1 MAKCGR
7 CQTENP
13 DTSRFCGSC
22 SAPLNGT
29 SPASLV
35 PTEVSPTALTAS
47 RPRSSSSNPDSSEEG
62 RFLPGT
68 LLGDRYRVISLL
80 GAGGMGEVYRATD
93 LRLGQPVALK
103 FLPEETSSDPKTLA
117 RFHTE
122 VRIARQVAHPNV
134 CRVYDIGEVEGLP
147 YISME
152 YVDGEDLHSL
162 LRRIGRL
169 PSDKALD
176 IARRLCAG
184 LAAAHDK
191 GVLHRDLKPANIM
204 IDGRG
209 HVLITDFGLAGIM
222 GQIEGIEARNGTP
235 GYMAPEQLSGTEV
248 SAQSDIF
255 ALGVVL
261 YEMFTGKRPFNA
273 STRAELV
280 QLVEKGTP
288 PTPRSIVKDIDP
300 AVEGVILRCLS
311 PDPRNRP
318 ASALAVSRALP
329 GGDPLAAALA
339 AGETPS
345 PEMVAA
351 SGQKVGLKPG
361 VAVSCLAG
369 ILLGLVAFAGIAQ
382 RVSLL
387 SKIPFENPPE
397 VLAQKSREIMQKLGY
412 TERPASTAYG
422 FDYRIVTIR
431 YLIHNSKDSNLS
443 AFRQGRPPAIV
454 FWYRS
459 SPAPL
464 APREFSDVPRVSPDD
479 PPEDSPGMLY
489 VTLEPQ
495 GRLMGFKA
503 VPPQFDESKG
513 PWPVPDWSVLFAAAG
528 LDAAKFTPVDPQWAP
543 AVMADSR
550 AAWTGVYPEAPT
562 IPIRVEAA
570 SFHGKP
576 VSFAQVL
583 SFPDTPR
590 SSSVS
595 GGRSAG
601 DLVYVTLQL
610 IVMIGMI
617 PFARY
622 NLRLGRGDT
631 QGAMRLGLFGVTVG
645 MLGWIASGTHVASAA
660 EADLFFMAIMHAI
673 YGGAMLAF
681 TYISF
686 EPFVRRKWPQTIV
699 SWSRLLAGGYRDP
712 LVGRDVLIGTSIG
725 VGMALIQIVG
735 SLLYQIVGIPAV
747 RVAIDTSV
755 LLGTRHLAGQF
766 LFLVSD
772 ALYKSLGILFL
783 IFLGRTLLRKQW
795 LAAGVIVISLA
806 AINAANAISP
816 FIGWPVNIAFFGVAV
831 FTLMRFGLLSM
842 AIALFI
848 SLFTGQFPLAADWS
862 VWYSGEMAFTA
873 IAVLALA
880 LFGFRTAQA
889 GRSLFKEECEIV

>member
-22 SAPLNGT
+22 AAPLNGA
-29 SPASLV
+29 SPASLI
-35 PTEVSPTALTAS
+35 PTEASTTTGASS
-47 RPRSSSSNPDSSEEG
+47 RPRSSGSVSDSSEEG

-68 LLGDRYRVISLL
+68 LLDGRYRVISLL
-80 GAGGMGEVYRATD
+80 GAGVMGEVYHATD

-103 FLPEETSSDPKTLA
+103 FLPDETAADPKALA

-134 CRVYDIGEVEGLP
+134 CRVYDIGEVECLP

-169 PSDKALD
+169 PSDKALE
-176 IARRLCAG
+176 IARKLCAG

-248 SAQSDIF
+248 SAQSDIY

-273 STRAELV
+273 STRAQLI
-280 QLVEKGTP
+280 QLVEEGTP
-288 PTPRSIVKDIDP
+288 PAPRSIVKDIDP
-300 AVEGVILRCLS
+300 AVEGVILRCLA

-318 ASALAVSRALP
+318 ASALAVSRSLP

-351 SGQKVGLKPG
+351 SGQKVGLKPA

-369 ILLGLVAFAGIAQ
+369 ILLGLVACAIISQ
-382 RVSLL
+382 RVDLL

-397 VLAQKSREIMQKLGY
+397 VLAQKAREIVQKLGY
-412 TERPASTAYG
+412 TERPASSAYG
-422 FDYRIVTIR
+422 FEYRMTTIR
-431 YLIHNSKDSNLS
+431 YLIRNLKNSGL
-443 AFRQGRPPAIV
+443 AALHHGRPPTIA

-459 SPAPL
+459 SPLPL
-464 APREFSDVPRVSPDD
+464 TPREISDTPSVTPDD
-479 PPEDSPGMLY
+479 PPQDFPGMLY

-495 GRLMGFKA
+495 GRLTGFKA

-513 PWPVPDWSVLFAAAG
+513 PWSAPDWTTLFAAAG
-528 LDAAKFTPVDPQWAP
+528 LDLAKFNQADPQWSP
-543 AVMADSR
+543 SVTADAR
-550 AAWTGVYPEAPT
+550 AAWTGAYPETPE

-570 SFHGKP
+570 AFHGKL
-576 VSFAQVL
+576 VSFVQVL
-583 SFPDTPR
+583 SIPDATR
-590 SSSVS
+590 SSPAL
-595 GGRSAG
+595 GGHSAG

-610 IVMIGMI
+610 IVIVGLI

-631 QGAMRLGLFGVTVG
+631 QGAMRLGLFGLTVG
-645 MLGWIASGTHVASAA
+645 MLAWVAGGSHVASFT
-660 EADLFFMAIMHAI
+660 EADLFFLAVMRATF
-673 YGGAMLAF
+673 GGAVLAF

-686 EPFVRRKWPQTIV
+686 EPFVRRRWPQTIV

-725 VGMALIQIVG
+725 VCLTLIQVFG
-735 SLLYQIVGIPAV
+735 SLMYQIVGTPAV
-747 RVAIDTSV
+747 RVVTDPVV
-755 LLGTRHLAGQF
+755 LLGGRHLAGHL

-783 IFLGRTLLRKQW
+783 IFLARTLLRKQW
-795 LAAGVIVISLA
+795 LAAGVIVIVLA
-806 AINAANAISP
+806 AINAANALNP
-816 FIGWPVNIAFFGVAV
+816 LIGWPVNIVFFGLAV
-831 FTLMRFGLLSM
+831 FTLLRFGLLSM
-842 AIALFI
+842 AVALFI
-848 SLFTGQFPLAADWS
+848 SLFISQFPLTSDWS
-862 VWYSGEMAFTA
+862 VWYSGEVAFTV
-873 IAVLALA
+873 IAVLAFA
-880 LFGFRTAQA
+880 LFGFRTSQA
-889 GRSLFKEECEIV
+889 GQSLFKEDCEIV

>member
-22 SAPLNGT
+22 AASLNGT

-35 PTEVSPTALTAS
+35 PTEVSPTARTSS
-47 RPRSSSSNPDSSEEG
+47 RPRSSSSVSDSSEDG

-103 FLPEETSSDPKTLA
+103 FLPEETAGDPKTLA

-134 CRVYDIGEVEGLP
+134 CRVYDIGEVEGLV

-169 PSDKALD
+169 PSDKALE
-176 IARRLCAG
+176 IARKLCAG

-209 HVLITDFGLAGIM
+209 HVLITDFGLAGII
-222 GQIEGIEARNGTP
+222 GQIEGVEARNGTP
-235 GYMAPEQLSGTEV
+235 GYMAPEQLSGIEV
-248 SAQSDIF
+248 SAQSDIY

-273 STRAELV
+273 STRAELIK
-280 QLVEKGTP
+280 LAEEGKP

-300 AVEGVILRCLS
+300 VVEGVILRCLA

-318 ASALAVSRALP
+318 SSALAVSRSLP

-351 SGQKVGLKPG
+351 SGQRVGLKSTI
-361 VAVSCLAG
+361 AVSCLAAT
-369 ILLGLVAFAGIAQ
+369 ILGLVVFAIIAQ
-382 RVSLL
+382 RVNLL

-397 VLAQKSREIMQKLGY
+397 VLTQKAREIIQKLGY
-412 TERPASTAYG
+412 TERPASSAYG
-422 FDYRIVTIR
+422 FEYRATTIR
-431 YLIHNSKDSNLS
+431 YLIHNLKKSGWSTLS
-443 AFRQGRPPAIV
+443 QGRPPAIA

-459 SPAPL
+459 SPSPL
-464 APREFSDVPRVSPDD
+464 APRETSDIPSVTPDD
-479 PPEDSPGMLY
+479 PPLDFPGMLY

-495 GRLMGFKA
+495 GRLMMFKA

-513 PWPVPDWSVLFAAAG
+513 PWPAPDWNALFAAAG
-528 LDAAKFTPVDPQWAP
+528 LDLAKFSPVDPHWAP
-543 AVMADSR
+543 SMMADSR
-550 AAWTGVYPEAPT
+550 AAWTGAYPETPA
-562 IPIRVEAA
+562 IPIRVEGAA
-570 SFHGKP
+570 FHGKP
-576 VSFAQVL
+576 VSFVQVL
-583 SFPDTPR
+583 SIPDAAP
-590 SSSVS
+590 SSPAS

-601 DLVYVTLQL
+601 ELVYVTLQL
-610 IVMIGMI
+610 VVIIGMI

-622 NLRLGRGDT
+622 NLRLGRGDM
-631 QGAMRLGLFGVTVG
+631 QGAMRLGLFGLIVG
-645 MLGWIASGTHVASAA
+645 MLAWVAGGTHVASFV
-660 EADLFFMAIMHAI
+660 EADLFFMAVMRALF
-673 YGGAMLAF
+673 GGAMLAF

-686 EPFVRRKWPQTIV
+686 EPFVRRRWPQTII

-712 LVGRDVLIGTSIG
+712 LVGRDVLIGTTIG
-725 VGMALIQIVG
+725 VSMALIQVFG
-735 SLLYQIVGIPAV
+735 SLLYQIVATPAV
-747 RVAIDTSV
+747 RVATDPVV
-755 LLGTRHLAGQF
+755 LLGGRHLAGQL

-783 IFLGRTLLRKQW
+783 IFLARTMLRKQW
-795 LAAGVIVISLA
+795 LAAGVIVILLA
-806 AINAANAISP
+806 AINAANAINP
-816 FIGWPVNIAFFGVAV
+816 FIGWPVNIVFFSVAV

-842 AIALFI
+842 TVSLFI
-848 SLFTGQFPLAADWS
+848 SLFISQFPLTSDWS
-862 VWYSGEMAFTA
+862 VWYSGEMAFTV
-873 IAVLALA
+873 IAVLAFA

-889 GRSLFKEECEIV
+889 GQSLFKEECEL

>member
-1 MAKCGR
+1 
-7 CQTENP
+7 
-13 DTSRFCGSC
+13 
-22 SAPLNGT
+22 
-29 SPASLV
+29 
-35 PTEVSPTALTAS
+35 
-47 RPRSSSSNPDSSEEG
+47 
-62 RFLPGT
+62 
-68 LLGDRYRVISLL
+68 
-80 GAGGMGEVYRATD
+80 MGEVYRATD

-103 FLPEETSSDPKTLA
+103 FLPEETASDPKTLA

-209 HVLITDFGLAGIM
+209 HVLITDFGLAGII

-248 SAQSDIF
+248 SAQSDIY

-261 YEMFTGKRPFNA
+261 YEMFTGRRPFNA

-288 PTPRSIVKDIDP
+288 PAPRSIVKDIDP

-351 SGQKVGLKPG
+351 SGQKVGLKPA
-361 VAVSCLAG
+361 VAVSCLVAT
-369 ILLGLVAFAGIAQ
+369 IIGLAAFAIIGQ
-382 RVSLL
+382 RVNLL

-397 VLAQKSREIMQKLGY
+397 VLAQKAREIVQKLGY
-412 TERPASTAYG
+412 TDRPASTAYG
-422 FDYRIVTIR
+422 FDIRVTTIR
-431 YLIHNSKDSNLS
+431 YLTRNSKDADLS
-443 AFRQGRPPAIV
+443 ALKQGRPPAIA

-459 SPAPL
+459 SPLPL
-464 APREFSDVPRVSPDD
+464 APRQASEIPRVSPDD
-479 PPEDSPGMLY
+479 PPDEVPGMLY

-503 VPPQFDESKG
+503 VPPEFDEAKG
-513 PWPVPDWSVLFAAAG
+513 PWPVPDWAALFAAAG
-528 LDAAKFTPVDPQWAP
+528 LDQAKFTLADPQWAP
-543 AVMADSR
+543 SVMADAR
-550 AAWTGVYPEAPT
+550 AAWTGVYPENPA

-570 SFHGKP
+570 AFHGKP
-576 VSFAQVL
+576 VSFVQTL
-583 SFPDTPR
+583 SFPDAPR
-590 SSSVS
+590 SSPAS
-595 GGRSAG
+595 GGHSTG

-610 IVMIGMI
+610 IVIIGLI

-622 NLRLGRGDT
+622 NLRLGRGDMH
-631 QGAMRLGLFGVTVG
+631 GAMCLGLFGVTVG
-645 MLGWIASGTHVASAA
+645 MLAWIVGGTHVASAA
-660 EADLFFMAIMHAI
+660 EADLFFMAMMHAI
-673 YGGAMLAF
+673 FGGTMLAF
-681 TYISF
+681 NYISF
-686 EPFVRRKWPQTIV
+686 EPFVRRRWPQTIV

-712 LVGRDVLIGTSIG
+712 LVGRDVLIGTTIG
-725 VGMALIQIVG
+725 VAMTLIQSFG
-735 SLLYQIVGIPAV
+735 SLLYRIVGIPAV
-747 RVAIDTSV
+747 RVAVDTVV
-755 LLGTRHLAGQF
+755 LLGARHLVGEF

-806 AINAANAISP
+806 AINAANAINP

-831 FTLMRFGLLSM
+831 FILMRFGLLSM
-842 AIALFI
+842 AVALFI
-848 SLFTGQFPLAADWS
+848 SIFTGQFPLTSDWS

-873 IAVLALA
+873 IVVLAFA

-889 GRSLFKEECEIV
+889 GQSLFKEECEIGMT

>member
-1 MAKCGR
+1 
-7 CQTENP
+7 
-13 DTSRFCGSC
+13 
-22 SAPLNGT
+22 
-29 SPASLV
+29 
-35 PTEVSPTALTAS
+35 
-47 RPRSSSSNPDSSEEG
+47 
-62 RFLPGT
+62 
-68 LLGDRYRVISLL
+68 LGDRYRIISLL

-103 FLPEETSSDPKTLA
+103 FLPEETASDPKTLA

-222 GQIEGIEARNGTP
+222 GQIEGVEARNGTP

-248 SAQSDIF
+248 SAQSDIY

-273 STRAELV
+273 STRAELI
-280 QLVEKGTP
+280 QLAEEGKP
-288 PTPRSIVKDIDP
+288 PTPHSIVKDIDP
-300 AVEGVILRCLS
+300 AVESVILRCLS

-318 ASALAVSRALP
+318 ASALAVSRSLP

-351 SGQKVGLKPG
+351 SGQNVGLKPA
-361 VAVSCLAG
+361 VALSCLAG
-369 ILLGLVAFAGIAQ
+369 VLLGLVAFAVIAQ
-382 RVSLL
+382 RVGLL
-387 SKIPFENPPE
+387 SKIPFDNPPE
-397 VLAQKSREIMQKLGY
+397 VLAQKAREIVQKLGY
-412 TERPASTAYG
+412 TDRPASTAYG
-422 FDYRIVTIR
+422 FDYRATTIR
-431 YLIHNSKDSNLS
+431 YLTRNSKDSDLS
-443 AFRQGRPPAIV
+443 ALKRGRPPAIV

-459 SPAPL
+459 SPSPL
-464 APREFSDVPRVSPDD
+464 APRQLSDIPRVSPDD
-479 PPEDSPGMLY
+479 PPDDSPGMLY
-489 VTLEPQ
+489 VTLEPE

-513 PWPVPDWSVLFAAAG
+513 PWPVPDWTVLFAAAG
-528 LDAAKFTPVDPQWAP
+528 LDPAKFTPADPQWAP
-543 AVMADSR
+543 LVMADSR
-550 AAWTGVYPEAPT
+550 AAWTGAYPEAPT

-576 VSFAQVL
+576 VSFVQVL
-583 SFPDTPR
+583 SFPDAPR

-595 GGRSAG
+595 GGHSAG

-610 IVMIGMI
+610 IVIVGLI

-631 QGAMRLGLFGVTVG
+631 HGAMCLGLFGAAVG
-645 MLGWIASGTHVASAA
+645 MLAWVAGGTHVASAA
-660 EADLFFMAIMHAI
+660 EADLFFMAMMRAI
-673 YGGAMLAF
+673 YGGAVLAF

-686 EPFVRRKWPQTIV
+686 EPFVRRRWPQTIV

-712 LVGRDVLIGTSIG
+712 LVGRDVLIGTGIG
-725 VGMALIQIVG
+725 VGMALIQIFG
-735 SLLYQIVGIPAV
+735 SLVYRMAGIPAV
-747 RVAIDTSV
+747 RIAVDTSV
-755 LLGTRHLAGQF
+755 LLGGRHLAGQF
-766 LFLVSD
+766 LYVVAD
-772 ALYKSLGILFL
+772 ALYKSLGVLFL
-783 IFLGRTLLRKQW
+783 IFLGRMLLRKQW
-795 LAAGVIVISLA
+795 LAAGVIVVSLA
-806 AINAANAISP
+806 GINAANAINP
-816 FIGWPVNIAFFGVAV
+816 FIGWPVNIAFFSVVV

-842 AIALFI
+842 SVALFM
-848 SLFTGQFPLAADWS
+848 SLFIGQFPLTADWS
-862 VWYSGEMAFTA
+862 VWYSGEIAFTA
-873 IAVLALA
+873 IAVLAVA

-889 GRSLFKEECEIV
+889 GQSLFKQECE

>member
-1 MAKCGR
+1 
-7 CQTENP
+7 
-13 DTSRFCGSC
+13 
-22 SAPLNGT
+22 
-29 SPASLV
+29 
-35 PTEVSPTALTAS
+35 
-47 RPRSSSSNPDSSEEG
+47 
-62 RFLPGT
+62 
-68 LLGDRYRVISLL
+68 LGDRYRIISLL

-103 FLPEETSSDPKTLA
+103 FLPEETASDPKTLA

-222 GQIEGIEARNGTP
+222 GQIEGVEARNGTP

-248 SAQSDIF
+248 SAQSDIY

-273 STRAELV
+273 STRAELI
-280 QLVEKGTP
+280 QLAEEGKP
-288 PTPRSIVKDIDP
+288 PAPRSIVKDIDP

-318 ASALAVSRALP
+318 SSALAVSRSLP

-351 SGQKVGLKPG
+351 SGQNVGLKPA
-361 VAVSCLAG
+361 VALSCLAG
-369 ILLGLVAFAGIAQ
+369 VLLGLVAFAVIAQ

-387 SKIPFENPPE
+387 SKIPFDIPPE
-397 VLAQKSREIMQKLGY
+397 VLAQNAREIVQKLGY
-412 TERPASTAYG
+412 TDRPASAAYG
-422 FDYRIVTIR
+422 FDYRVTTIR
-431 YLIHNSKDSNLS
+431 YLIRNSKDSDLS
-443 AFRQGRPPAIV
+443 ALRRGRPPAIA

-459 SPAPL
+459 SPWPL
-464 APREFSDVPRVSPDD
+464 APRQVSDIPRVSPDD
-479 PPEDSPGMLY
+479 PPDDFPGMLSL
-489 VTLEPQ
+489 TLEPE
-495 GRLMGFKA
+495 GRLMRFQA

-513 PWPVPDWSVLFAAAG
+513 PWPVPDWTVLFAAAG
-528 LDAAKFTPVDPQWAP
+528 LDPSKFTPVDPQWAP
-543 AVMADSR
+543 SVMADLR
-550 AAWTGVYPEAPT
+550 AAWAGAYPEAPT

-576 VSFAQVL
+576 VSFVQVL
-583 SFPDTPR
+583 SIPDAPQ
-590 SSSVS
+590 SSPVS
-595 GGRSAG
+595 GGHSAG

-610 IVMIGMI
+610 IVIVGLI

-631 QGAMRLGLFGVTVG
+631 HGAMCLGLFGLIVG
-645 MLGWIASGTHVASAA
+645 MLAWVLGGTHVASAA
-660 EADLFFMAIMHAI
+660 EADLFFMAMMRAI
-673 YGGAMLAF
+673 YGGAVLAF

-686 EPFVRRKWPQTIV
+686 EPFVRRRWPQTIV

-712 LVGRDVLIGTSIG
+712 LVGRDVLIGTGIG
-725 VGMALIQIVG
+725 VGMALIQIFG
-735 SLLYQIVGIPAV
+735 SLVYRMAGIPAV
-747 RVAIDTSV
+747 RVAVDTSV
-755 LLGTRHLAGQF
+755 LMGGRHLAGQF
-766 LFLVSD
+766 LYVVAD

-783 IFLGRTLLRKQW
+783 IFLGRMLLRKQW
-795 LAAGVIVISLA
+795 LAAGVIVVTLA
-806 AINAANAISP
+806 GINAANAINP
-816 FIGWPVNIAFFGVAV
+816 FIGWPVNIAFFGVVV

-842 AIALFI
+842 SVALFM
-848 SLFTGQFPLAADWS
+848 SLFIGQFPLTADWS
-862 VWYSGEMAFTA
+862 VWYSGEIAFTA
-873 IAVLALA
+873 IAVLAIA

-889 GRSLFKEECEIV
+889 GQSLFKEECE

>member
-22 SAPLNGT
+22 AAPLNGT

-35 PTEVSPTALTAS
+35 PTELSPTARSAS
-47 RPRSSSSNPDSSEEG
+47 RPRSSGSGSDSSEDG

-68 LLGDRYRVISLL
+68 LLGDRYRIISLL

-103 FLPEETSSDPKTLA
+103 FLPEETASDPKTLA

-222 GQIEGIEARNGTP
+222 GQIEGVEARNGTP

-248 SAQSDIF
+248 SAQSDIY

-273 STRAELV
+273 SSRAELIK
-280 QLVEKGTP
+280 LAEEGMP

-318 ASALAVSRALP
+318 SSALAVSRSLP

-351 SGQKVGLKPG
+351 SGQNVGLQPA
-361 VAVSCLAG
+361 VALSCLAAV
-369 ILLGLVAFAGIAQ
+369 LLGLIAFAVIAS

-412 TERPASTAYG
+412 TDRPASTAYG
-422 FDYRIVTIR
+422 FDYRVTTIR
-431 YLIHNSKDSNLS
+431 YLIRNSKDSDLS
-443 AFRQGRPPAIV
+443 ALRRGRPPAIA

-459 SPAPL
+459 SPWPL
-464 APREFSDVPRVSPDD
+464 APRQVSDIPRVSPDD
-479 PPEDSPGMLY
+479 PPDDFPGMLSL
-489 VTLEPQ
+489 TLEPE
-495 GRLMGFKA
+495 GRLMRFQA

-513 PWPVPDWSVLFAAAG
+513 PWPAPDWTVLFAAAG
-528 LDAAKFTPVDPQWAP
+528 LDPTKFTPVDPQWAP
-543 AVMADSR
+543 SVMADSR
-550 AAWTGVYPEAPT
+550 AAWSGVYPEAPT

-576 VSFAQVL
+576 VSFVQVL
-583 SFPDTPR
+583 SFPDEPR
-590 SSSVS
+590 SSPVS
-595 GGRSAG
+595 GGHSAG

-610 IVMIGMI
+610 IVIIGLI

-622 NLRLGRGDT
+622 NLRLGRGDMH
-631 QGAMRLGLFGVTVG
+631 GAMCLGLFGLAVG
-645 MLGWIASGTHVASAA
+645 MLAWVAGGTHVASAV
-660 EADLFFMAIMHAI
+660 EADLFFMAMMRATF
-673 YGGAMLAF
+673 GGAMLAF
-681 TYISF
+681 NYISF
-686 EPFVRRKWPQTIV
+686 EPFVRRRWPQTIV

-725 VGMALIQIVG
+725 VGMALIQIFG
-735 SLLYQIVGIPAV
+735 SLVYRMAGIPAV
-747 RVAIDTSV
+747 RVAIETDV
-755 LLGTRHLAGQF
+755 LLGARHLAGQF
-766 LFLVSD
+766 LYLVSD
-772 ALYKSLGILFL
+772 GLYKSLGILFL
-783 IFLGRTLLRKQW
+783 IFLARMLLRKQW
-795 LAAGVIVISLA
+795 LAAGVIVVSLA
-806 AINAANAISP
+806 GINAANAINP
-816 FIGWPVNIAFFGVAV
+816 FIGWPVNIAFFGVVV
-831 FTLMRFGLLSM
+831 FTLLRFGLLSM
-842 AIALFI
+842 SVALFTSI
-848 SLFTGQFPLAADWS
+848 FIGQFPLMADWS
-862 VWYSGEMAFTA
+862 VWYSGEIAFTA
-873 IAVLALA
+873 IAVIAIA

-889 GRSLFKEECEIV
+889 GQSLFKEECE